1 MILVIRVKQVKVSV
15 VNDSIRD
22 LYSALVRKL
31 YINVNDIVNVNVVKK
46 SIDARHKDNV
56 CFVYE
61 VDVDVKDLSKI
72 KFDNDITMSVS
83 SKYDFVPSGDVVL
96 KSRPIVV
103 GSGPCGLFCS
113 YFLAKHGFKPIV
125 IERGEDMD
133 SRVKTVNDFW
143 NGGKFNSN
151 SNVQFGE
158 GGAGTFSDGKL
169 STQIKD
175 KNNRINEVLN
185 IFVKNGAPSEI
196 LYDFMPHIGTDMLRD
211 VVKNMRNEIISMGGE
226 FRYNSCLNDINVVD
240 GCLKSIVVNDEI
252 INCDLLVLAIGH
264 SARDTFRMLHNRG
277 IDMCNKPFA
286 VGVRVMHSQDM
297 ISYNQYGEFYKYL
310 RPASYKLTYNTS
322 SGRGVYSFCM
332 CPGGYVVN
340 ASSEE
345 GRLVVNGMSN
355 HARESGIANSAIVV
369 TVNEDD
375 YGNELFDGV
384 RFQERLESKAFEL
397 GNGLIPVQKY
407 GDYLNGVKS
416 TDFGS
421 IKPMIKGKYYFSD
434 LNLLFSDSINNSFR
448 EAMNYFG
455 NRIKGFNDGDTVM
468 AGIESRTSSPIK
480 IIRDD
485 NFESSVSGIYPA
497 GEGCG
502 YAGGI
507 VSAAVDGIKVFES
520 ITSKY
525 SVK

>member
-1 MILVIRVKQVKVSV
+1 M
-15 VNDSIRD
+15 
-22 LYSALVRKL
+22 VRKL
-31 YINVNDIVNVNVVKK
+31 KINVNDIVNVKIIKK

-61 VDVDVKDLSKI
+61 VDLDVRDINRI
-72 KFDNDITMSVS
+72 KFDNDITLSVS
-83 SKYDFVPSGDVVL
+83 NNYSFNPCGNLVL
-96 KSRPIVV
+96 NSRPVIV
-103 GSGPCGLFCS
+103 GSGPCGLFCA
-113 YFLAKHGFKPIV
+113 YELAKEGYRPIV
-125 IERGEDMD
+125 IERGEDID
-133 SRVKTVNDFW
+133 NRVRTVNEFW
-143 NGGKFNSN
+143 NNGCFNSN

-185 IFVKNGAPSEI
+185 IFVENGAPDEI
-196 LYDFMPHIGTDMLRD
+196 LYDYMPHIGTDLLRD
-211 VVKNMRNEIISMGGE
+211 VVKNMRNKIISMGGE

-240 GCLKSIVVNDEI
+240 NKIKSIVVNDGVI
-252 INCDLLVLAIGH
+252 DCDVLVLAIGH
-264 SARDTFRMLHNRG
+264 SARDTFRMLHERG
-277 IDMCNKPFA
+277 INMCNKPFA

-297 ISYNQYGEFYKYL
+297 ISRNQYGDFYKYL

-340 ASSEE
+340 ASSEK

-369 TVNEDD
+369 TVNESD
-375 YGNELFDGV
+375 YGSNLFDGV
-384 RFQERLESKAFEL
+384 KFQERLETLAYDL
-397 GNGLIPVQKY
+397 GDGNIPVQRY

-416 TDFGS
+416 TNFGK
-421 IKPMIKGKYYFSD
+421 ILPMIKGKYSFSD
-434 LNLLFSDSINNSFR
+434 LNLLFNDSINCSLK
-448 EAMNYFG
+448 EAMIFFG
-455 NRIKGFNDGDTVM
+455 NRIKGFNDVDTVM

-485 NFESSVSGIYPA
+485 NFESNVLGIYPA
-497 GEGCG
+497 GEGAG

-507 VSAAVDGIKVFES
+507 VSAAVDGIKVYES
-520 ITSKY
+520 IASKY
-525 SVK
+525 K

>member
-1 MILVIRVKQVKVSV
+1 MIVVIRVKQVKVNV
-15 VNDSIRD
+15 KNDTID
-22 LYSALVRKL
+22 ELYNALVRKL
-31 YINVNDIVNVNVVKK
+31 KVSIGDIISSRVVKK

-61 VDVDVKDLSKI
+61 VDVLVRNIDRI
-72 KFDNDITMSVS
+72 KFDNDVTMSVS
-83 SKYDFVPSGDVVL
+83 DSYEFFPSGNL
-96 KSRPIVV
+96 SLSSRPIIV
-103 GSGPCGLFCS
+103 GSGPCGLFCA
-113 YFLAKHGFKPIV
+113 YELAREGYMPIV

-143 NGGKFNSN
+143 NNGRFNSN

-175 KNNRINEVLN
+175 KNNRIGEVLN
-185 IFVKNGAPSEI
+185 IFVENGAPQEI
-196 LYDFMPHIGTDMLRD
+196 LYDYMPHIGTDKLRD
-211 VVKNMRNEIISMGGE
+211 VVKNMRNRIISMGGE
-226 FRYNSCLNDINVVD
+226 FRYNSCLNDINIVD
-240 GCLKSIVVNDEI
+240 GKVKSIIVNNEVIDCEI
-252 INCDLLVLAIGH
+252 LILAIGH

-277 IDMCNKPFA
+277 IEMCNKPFA

-297 ISYNQYGEFYKYL
+297 ISRNQYGDFYKYL

-355 HARESGIANSAIVV
+355 HDRGSGVANSAIVV
-369 TVNEDD
+369 TVGESD
-375 YGNELFDGV
+375 YGFNLFDGV
-384 RFQERLESKAFEL
+384 RFQEELESRAYKL
-397 GNGLIPVQKY
+397 GNGFIPIQKY
-407 GDYLNGVKS
+407 GDYVKGIKS
-416 TDFGS
+416 SDFG
-421 IKPMIKGKYYFSD
+421 KVLPMVKGKYCFSD
-434 LNLLFSDSINNSFR
+434 LNLLFNDDINYSLK

-455 NRIKGFNDGDTVM
+455 GRINGFNDYDVLI
-468 AGIESRTSSPIK
+468 AGVESRTSSPIK

-485 NFESSVSGIYPA
+485 DLLSNISGIYPA

-520 ITSKY
+520 IVSKY
-525 SVK
+525 KKF

>member
-1 MILVIRVKQVKVSV
+1 MIRVRQIKVSV
-15 VNDSIRD
+15 KNDNID
-22 LYSALVRKL
+22 ALYSELVRKL
-31 YINVNDIVNVNVVKK
+31 KINVNEILNVKIVKK

-61 VDVDVKDLSKI
+61 VDVEVQNINKI
-72 KFDNDITMSVS
+72 RFDNDVAMSVS
-83 SKYDFVPSGDVVL
+83 NKYSYSPSGSLVL
-96 KSRPIVV
+96 NARPIIV
-103 GSGPCGLFCS
+103 GSGPCGLFCA
-113 YFLAKHGFKPIV
+113 YELAKEGYKPIV

-133 SRVKTVNDFW
+133 SRVRTVNQFW
-143 NGGKFNSN
+143 NGGRFNSN

-185 IFVKNGAPSEI
+185 IFVEHGAPDEI
-196 LYDFMPHIGTDMLRD
+196 LYDYMPHIGTDKLRG
-211 VVKNMRNEIISMGGE
+211 VVKNMRNKIISMGGE

-240 GCLKSIVVNDEI
+240 NKVKSVVVNDEVI
-252 INCDLLVLAIGH
+252 DCSVLVLAIGH
-264 SARDTFRMLHNRG
+264 SARDTFRMLHDKG
-277 IDMCNKPFA
+277 IDMSNKPFA

-297 ISYNQYGEFYKYL
+297 INYNQFGDFYKYL

-322 SGRGVYSFCM
+322 AGRGVYSFCM

-345 GRLVVNGMSN
+345 DRLVVNGMSN
-355 HARESGIANSAIVV
+355 HDRESGIANSAIVV
-369 TVNEDD
+369 TVNESD
-375 YGNELFDGV
+375 YGTDLFAGV
-384 RFQERLESKAFEL
+384 RFQEELESNAYKL
-397 GNGLIPVQKY
+397 GNGLIPIQKFS
-407 GDYLNGVKS
+407 DYVNGVKS
-416 TDFGS
+416 SDFGK
-421 IKPMIKGKYYFSD
+421 ILPMIKGKYVFSD
-434 LNLLFSDSINNSFR
+434 LNLLFSVDINSSLK
-448 EAMNYFG
+448 EGINYFNG
-455 NRIKGFNDGDTVM
+455 KINGFNDSDVLL
-468 AGIESRTSSPIK
+468 AGVESRTSSPIR

-485 NFESSVSGIYPA
+485 SFESNVSGIYPA

-520 ITSKY
+520 IASKY
-525 SVK
+525 KKF

>member
-1 MILVIRVKQVKVSV
+1 MIRVKQVKVSV
-15 VNDSIRD
+15 KNDNIEAI
-22 LYSALVRKL
+22 YSALVRKL
-31 YINVNDIVNVNVVKK
+31 KVNVNDIVNIDIVKK

-61 VDVDVKDLSKI
+61 IDVKLRDLSKI
-72 KFDNDITMSVS
+72 KFDNDISLSVNN
-83 SKYDFVPSGDVVL
+83 KYEFVPNGDIVL
-96 KSRPIVV
+96 ESRPIVV
-103 GSGPCGLFCS
+103 GSGPCGLFCA
-113 YFLAKHGFKPIV
+113 YFLAKYGFKPIV

-133 SRVKTVNDFW
+133 NRVKTVNEFW

-185 IFVKNGAPSEI
+185 IFVMNGAPSEI
-196 LYDFMPHIGTDMLRD
+196 LYDYMPHIGTDKLRD

-226 FRYNSCLNDINVVD
+226 FRYNSCLNDINIVD
-240 GCLKSIVVNDEI
+240 GCVKSIVVNDSVI
-252 INCDLLVLAIGH
+252 DCDLLVLAIGH

-355 HARESGIANSAIVV
+355 HDRASGISNSAIVV
-369 TVNEDD
+369 TVNESD
-375 YGNELFDGV
+375 YGNNLFDGV
-384 RFQERLESKAFEL
+384 RFQESLESLAFNL
-397 GNGLIPVQKY
+397 GKGSIPVQKY

-416 TDFGS
+416 TDFGK
-421 IKPMIKGKYYFSD
+421 IIPMIKGKYCLSD
-434 LNLLFSDSINNSFR
+434 LNLLFNDSINSSLK
-448 EAMNYFG
+448 EAMGYFG
-455 NRIKGFNDGDTVM
+455 NRIKGFDDFDTVI
-468 AGIESRTSSPIK
+468 AGVESRTSSPIK
-480 IIRDD
+480 IIRDE
-485 NFESSVSGIYPA
+485 NFESNIFGIYPA

-520 ITSKY
+520 IVSKY
-525 SVK
+525 GVN

>member
-1 MILVIRVKQVKVSV
+1 MICVIRVKQVKVSV
-15 VNDSIRD
+15 KNDTSD
-22 LYSALVRKL
+22 ALYSALVRKL
-31 YINVNDIVNVNVVKK
+31 KVNVNDIVKVDIVKK

-61 VDVDVKDLSKI
+61 VDVELKNLSHI

-83 SKYDFVPSGDVVL
+83 NKYEFVPSGSIDL
-96 KSRPIVV
+96 LSRPIVV
-103 GSGPCGLFCS
+103 GSGPCGLFCA
-113 YFLAKHGFKPIV
+113 YFLAKYGFKPIV

-133 SRVKTVNDFW
+133 SRVKTVNEFW
-143 NGGKFNSN
+143 NGGKFNPS

-196 LYDFMPHIGTDMLRD
+196 LYDFMPHIGTDLLRD

-226 FRYNSCLNDINVVD
+226 FRYNSCLNDINIVD
-240 GCLKSIVVNDEI
+240 GRIKSIVVNDSI
-252 INCDLLVLAIGH
+252 IDCDVLVLAIGH
-264 SARDTFRMLHNRG
+264 SARDTFRMLYERG
-277 IDMCNKPFA
+277 IDMSNKPFA
-286 VGVRVMHSQDM
+286 VGVRVMHPQDM

-355 HARESGIANSAIVV
+355 HSRESGIANSAIVV
-369 TVNEDD
+369 TINESD
-375 YGNELFDGV
+375 YGFNLFDGV
-384 RFQERLESKAFEL
+384 KYQERLESLAFDL
-397 GNGLIPVQKY
+397 GNGSIPVQRF
-407 GDYLNGVKS
+407 GDYLRGVKS
-416 TDFGS
+416 TDFGK

-434 LNLLFSDSINNSFR
+434 LNSLFSDSINDSFK
-448 EAMNYFG
+448 EAMDFFG
-455 NRIKGFNDGDTVM
+455 NKIKGFNDGDTIM
-468 AGIESRTSSPIK
+468 AGVESRTSSPIK

-485 NFESSVSGIYPA
+485 NYESNIFGIYPA

-520 ITSKY
+520 IVSKY
-525 SVK
+525 YVK